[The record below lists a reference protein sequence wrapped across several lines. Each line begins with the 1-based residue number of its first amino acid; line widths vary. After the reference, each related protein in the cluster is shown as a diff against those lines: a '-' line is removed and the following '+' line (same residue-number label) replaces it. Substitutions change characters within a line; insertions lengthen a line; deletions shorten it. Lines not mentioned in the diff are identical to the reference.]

1 MSSRVADDTGHQ
13 RRLFVAFFRREFRQ
27 RFLGS
32 LTGPAWAL
40 LQPLLLLGIYALVF
54 IHVLRVRLP
63 AGEDRRTRCLSWSR
77 RCGPG
82 LPSQRD

>member
-63 AGEDRRTRCLSWSR
+63 AGE
-77 RCGPG
+77 GPADAVPF
-82 LPSQRD
+82 LVAALWPWTAFAED